1 MDENQ
6 PRHLTYDECGRS
18 FPFSS
23 HPASL
28 HTLVRKLAAAA
39 PDVTF
44 SFFSTAKSN
53 GLIFWLE
60 DNGLDKSKSLQ
71 CDRRGLQC
79 DRRGSSKL
87 RVYRETP
94 EEFIEL
100 FTKATPRNFK
110 RAIDGVV
117 EEKKI
122 TCVMSDTF
130 LWFAGEMA
138 EEMKV
143 PWVPLWIAGQFSL
156 SAHFYTDLIRRMIGT
171 GPDATAGR
179 EDEPLNFIPG
189 MSRFRIRD
197 LQEGIVFGDVDSPF
211 SNMLHRMGQMLPR
224 AAAVAINSVEELN
237 PTITDDL
244 KKKFQNC
251 LNVGP
256 FSFMSALPSDP
267 DVNGCLSWLDGQKA
281 ASVAYIGFEV
291 WEIGVGMEGG
301 VITIDGMMRGLDLI
315 LSEEKGKKMRGNIGA
330 LNELMGKAV
339 GAQGSSSE
347 NFKILLEIV
356 SRGKMGL

>member
-1 MDENQ
+1 
-6 PRHLTYDECGRS
+6 
-18 FPFSS
+18 
-23 HPASL
+23 
-28 HTLVRKLAAAA
+28 
-39 PDVTF
+39 
-44 SFFSTAKSN
+44 
-53 GLIFWLE
+53 
-60 DNGLDKSKSLQ
+60 
-71 CDRRGLQC
+71 
-79 DRRGSSKL
+79 
-87 RVYRETP
+87 
-94 EEFIEL
+94 
-100 FTKATPRNFK
+100 
-110 RAIDGVV
+110 
-117 EEKKI
+117 
-122 TCVMSDTF
+122 
-130 LWFAGEMA
+130 
-138 EEMKV
+138 
-143 PWVPLWIAGQFSL
+143 
-156 SAHFYTDLIRRMIGT
+156 
-171 GPDATAGR
+171 
-179 EDEPLNFIPG
+179 

-267 DVNGCLSWLDGQKA
+267 DVNGCLSWLDRQKA
-281 ASVAYIGFEV
+281 ASVAYIGFGTVFSPPPQEQVVLTEALEASGVPFLWSLKENLKGILPDGFLERTKGRGKVVSWAPQVQVLAHTAVGVFVTHCGWNSVLESVMGRVPMICRPIMEDNRLNGRMVTEV

-330 LNELMGKAV
+330 LHELMGKAV

-356 SRGKMGL
+356 SRGKIGL